1 MREEILRVNQVTY
14 VSQGVV
20 RLDNFSLTVW
30 AGEILGLVPINN
42 DGLEALFSLLKQN
55 LPLRSGY
62 VYYHGKRVN
71 DWREPRGGSNRI
83 SVIRNESCLAKDLT
97 VADNIFVLRPGFRKW
112 LIQPHVLEKQLT
124 PFIEETGVPIRAD
137 AYIDELT
144 TFQRFVVEL
153 LKAVVTGSRLIVL
166 ENADAFISDS
176 ELAKLQG
183 ILTHYAGKG
192 IAFLYLSAHFEETL
206 RFCHRTALMS
216 NGHLLKYFDLKDT
229 QNSTLALPCVEDYDR
244 WVRAQLELPDKRRTA
259 KAALELRAV
268 CRGNLRDIDLR
279 VNGGECVVVQ
289 DMDDCAQR
297 DFLALL
303 ERGEPEKGR
312 LLVGGAPLT
321 SGRDRSIAVV
331 QERPTETM
339 LFPSMSYMDN
349 LCFNMDHSFPNIWA
363 SRGMRRSIR
372 EEYSPLLGAEVF
384 DMRVDDLTD
393 RQKYDL
399 VFTRLLLQ
407 RPKVVFCIHPF
418 KKAGVAIRSHI
429 WELIDRLLKKDIAV
443 VILALNLADSLALA
457 DRLIRLRL
465 GRIQETY
472 RREDFVKLPYNTPWL
487 YLYREKYP
495 K

>member
-1 MREEILRVNQVTY
+1 MREEILRMNQVTY

-20 RLDNFSLTVW
+20 RLDNFSLTVR

-206 RFCHRTALMS
+206 RFCHRTALMP

-268 CRGNLRDIDLR
+268 CRRNLRDIDLR

-303 ERGEPEKGR
+303 ERREPEKGR
-312 LLVGGAPLT
+312 LLVGGAP
-321 SGRDRSIAVV
+321 
-331 QERPTETM
+331 
-339 LFPSMSYMDN
+339 
-349 LCFNMDHSFPNIWA
+349 
-363 SRGMRRSIR
+363 
-372 EEYSPLLGAEVF
+372 
-384 DMRVDDLTD
+384 
-393 RQKYDL
+393 
-399 VFTRLLLQ
+399 
-407 RPKVVFCIHPF
+407 
-418 KKAGVAIRSHI
+418 
-429 WELIDRLLKKDIAV
+429 
-443 VILALNLADSLALA
+443 
-457 DRLIRLRL
+457 
-465 GRIQETY
+465 
-472 RREDFVKLPYNTPWL
+472 
-487 YLYREKYP
+487 
-495 K
+495 